1 MTPNKLIK
9 IGSDLLKKNNIKSHL
24 IDTELILS
32 SISGQNREN
41 FLINTDTKL
50 SSKQIESFNK
60 LIQRRALRKEP
71 IAYLLNNREF
81 WSLKLNIDKGVLIP
95 RPETEILVEFLVKYF
110 KNQKPFILDIG
121 TGSGCIIISLLQ
133 ELKRSKGVAIDI
145 SNKAL
150 NIAKK
155 NAHLNGLSKRIKF
168 INSSINNFNNFK
180 FDLIVSNPPYIAR
193 HQLKNLS
200 EDIKNFEPKIALDG
214 GNDGLDV
221 IRKVIYKSRKILKI
235 NGMLALE
242 IGNGQYNK
250 VSQILKL
257 NKFREKSLV
266 RDYKDNIRCIFS
278 ALNYYW

>member
-110 KNQKPFILDIG
+110 KNQIPFILDIG

-278 ALNYYW
+278 ALNYY